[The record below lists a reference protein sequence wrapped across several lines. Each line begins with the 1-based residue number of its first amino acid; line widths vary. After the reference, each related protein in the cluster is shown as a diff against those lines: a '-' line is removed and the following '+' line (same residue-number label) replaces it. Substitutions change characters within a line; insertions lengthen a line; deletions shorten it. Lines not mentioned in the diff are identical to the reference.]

1 MTCDLFRRP
10 VSTAS
15 ILVLLCILGTHQSRA
30 QDAAAFDSTYS
41 LEVVP
46 LLEQYCFDCHSG
58 DTVEADLDLSDFVDT
73 ASIRTS
79 LPAWLRIRDMLGSRQ
94 MPPKAAPQ
102 PAALERTRLTA
113 WVREFLKHEAR
124 VCAGDP
130 GPVVLRRLNNEEYN
144 YTVRDLTGVT
154 SLNPTREF
162 PVDGASG
169 EGFINTGMA
178 QSMSPSLVQKYFD
191 AAREIAAHVVLLPDG
206 ITFSEHTTRRDRTDE
221 LLRRIQE
228 FYARYTGDGGGQ
240 KINLQ
245 GIEFDTNQGGVLPLE
260 SYLFATT
267 AGREFTDTDS
277 QPAADVAWERKISAK
292 YLNKLGAMLTGKD
305 REHSFLLNDIRD
317 RWRSTKVT
325 EIPELADHIRSIQNT
340 LWKFNSIGHIGDDGQ
355 PPTWLEPTNP
365 ATTSREFSVELP
377 QTGKDVTLTLA
388 AENVLGENRVVWQ
401 NPRLT
406 GVGAD
411 IPLSRLNGLLERV
424 AKEQQLELSR
434 TTAYLTAADEASKV
448 AIDVNSAIAD
458 IADRHDVDVQLL
470 RQWLDYLAIS
480 DAAAVKVSGHFTE
493 LYSSAE
499 HAAIRGWGS
508 PATPMIQSNSS
519 EEALRV
525 PGFARPHA
533 VMVHPS
539 PTLFAAVGWRSPV
552 TGIVRVEARATDAH
566 PECGNGQEWI
576 LQHHSRRGTEE
587 LSHGEFG
594 AGGTAEIPNCD
605 IVVRAGELVSLVIGP
620 RAESHACDL
629 TEVDLMI
636 TDPTKDGRVWSLAKD
651 VSDSIQQANPHAD
664 GHGNEGV
671 WHFYRGPMDAVEEG
685 SGVLP
690 TIPPGSLLATWQAEA
705 DSAKRQAIA
714 EQIGALVADAPPT
727 DSTSPD
733 SILYQQIQ
741 SLVSP
746 LNRLDSILPQV
757 ERDPRFGQ
765 QGDGVIHEEDDLV
778 VEAAKPLQ
786 IVIPK
791 ELSAGRTFVAN
802 GRVDASL
809 NGSGAVKMEAAVLPW
824 TAAAFSA
831 ASPIVV
837 ADTVEAQRQ
846 VEAAFD
852 DFRQYFAPAVCYA
865 RIVPVDEV
873 VTITLFY
880 RQDDFLQRMLLDD
893 DELTELED
901 LWSDLLYVS
910 QEPLQ
915 YQVAFDQTRAF
926 ATQDRPDLVEKWVP
940 LAEAVDRRAA
950 AFGQTLKESRSRHVD
965 GVVEFADRAWRRSLT
980 DSEKAAIRD
989 LYADLLVSG
998 LDHEEAIQLTLSR
1011 VLTSPA
1017 FLYRLEQPG
1026 RGEDAV
1032 PLQAAELANRLSY
1045 LLWSSLPDEPLRQA
1059 AGDGTLLNEDVL
1071 VSQTK
1076 RMLADA
1082 RARRLAIQFACQW
1095 LHIRDFDQNDDKNE
1109 SLYPEFAELR
1119 SDMYE
1124 ETVLFFQDMFRN
1136 DGSILDVLNA
1146 DHTFMNGQLA
1156 KHYGFDEITGSE
1168 WQKVVDVRA
1177 RRRGGILAMATVL
1190 ASQSGASR
1198 TSPILRGNW
1207 VYETLLGERLPR
1219 PPANVPQLPEAVP
1232 EGLTA
1237 RQLIEQHSSAPECA
1251 KCHVKVD
1258 PYGFALEQY
1267 DALGRVR
1274 SEEVDT
1280 ATTLPDG
1287 RKMQGLNGLRH
1298 YLLQDRRDDVVRQF
1312 CRKLLGFALGR
1323 ETQLSDEPLL
1333 DTLMSRLQQNEYRF
1347 HTAVETIVL
1356 SPQFR
1361 QIRGIDVGE

>member
-1 MTCDLFRRP
+1 MTCELFRRL
-10 VSTAS
+10 VSTAG
-15 ILVLLCILGTHQSRA
+15 ILVLVCIPGTHQTRA

-41 LEVVP
+41 LDVVP

-58 DTVEADLDLSDFVDT
+58 DTIEADLDLSDFVDA
-73 ASIRTS
+73 ASIRAS
-79 LPAWLRIRDMLGSRQ
+79 LPVWLRVRDMLDSRQ
-94 MPPKAAPQ
+94 MPPKESPQ
-102 PAALERTRLTA
+102 PANPERTRLTR

-124 VCAGDP
+124 ASAGDP

-144 YTVRDLTGVT
+144 YTVRDLTGIT

-191 AAREIAAHVVLLPDG
+191 AARKIAAHVVLLPDG

-221 LLRRIQE
+221 LLRRLQE
-228 FYARYTGDGGGQ
+228 FYARYTGDGGGR

-260 SYLFATT
+260 SYLLATIE
-267 AGREFTDTDS
+267 GREFSGSDS
-277 QPAADVAWERKISAK
+277 QPAADVARQRKISAK
-292 YLNKLGAMLTGKD
+292 YLNQLGSMLTAKD
-305 REHSFLLNDIRD
+305 REYSFLLNDVRD
-317 RWRSTKVT
+317 RWRSIRAT

-365 ATTSREFSVELP
+365 ASVDREFRVELP
-377 QTGKDVTLTLA
+377 QTGNDVTLTLA

-424 AKEQQLELSR
+424 ANEQQRELSR
-434 TTAYLTAADEASKV
+434 TTAYLTAADEASRL
-448 AIDVNSAIAD
+448 AIDVDSAIVD
-458 IADRHDVDVQLL
+458 IAARHAVDVQLL
-470 RQWLDYLAIS
+470 RQWLDYLAMS
-480 DAAAVKVSGHFTE
+480 DAAAVTVSGHFTE
-493 LYSSAE
+493 LHSSAE

-519 EEALRV
+519 DEQLRV
-525 PGFARPHA
+525 PGLARPHA

-539 PTLFAAVGWRSPV
+539 PTLFAAIGWRSPSSG
-552 TGIVRVEARATDAH
+552 TVRVEARATDAH

-620 RAESHACDL
+620 RAGSHACDL
-629 TEVDLMI
+629 TEVDLVI
-636 TDPTKDGRVWSLAKD
+636 TDQSEDGLVWNLAKE
-651 VSDSIQQANPHAD
+651 VSDNIQQANPHAD

-671 WHFYRGPMDAVEEG
+671 WHFYRGSMDAVEEG

-690 TIPPGSLLATWQAEA
+690 AIPPGSLLAIWQAEA
-705 DSAKRQAIA
+705 DSAKRRAIA
-714 EQIGALVADAPPT
+714 EQIGALVAGQSPT
-727 DSTSPD
+727 NGTSPD
-733 SILYQQIQ
+733 AILYQQIQ

-746 LNRLDSILPQV
+746 LRRLDSILLQV
-757 ERDPRFGQ
+757 ERDSRFGQ
-765 QGDGVIHEEDDLV
+765 QGDVIDLQEDDLV
-778 VEAAKPLQ
+778 MPAVEQTQ
-786 IVIPK
+786 IVIPA
-791 ELSAGRTFVAN
+791 ELAVGRTFVAN

-809 NGSGAVKMEAAVLPW
+809 EDSGAVKMEASVLPL
-824 TAAAFSA
+824 TAEAFSA

-837 ADTVEAQRQ
+837 ADTVEAQRK

-852 DFRQYFAPAVCYA
+852 DFRKYFAPAVCYA

-880 RQDDFLQRMLLDD
+880 RQDDLLQRMLLSD
-893 DELTELED
+893 DETAELED

-915 YQVAFDQTRAF
+915 YQVAFEQTRAF

-950 AFGQTLKESRSRHVD
+950 AFGETLKESRSTHVD

-998 LDHEEAIQLTLSR
+998 LDHEEAIQLTLAR
-1011 VLTSPA
+1011 VMTSPA

-1026 RGEDAV
+1026 RRRDAV

-1045 LLWSSLPDEPLRQA
+1045 LLWSSLPDELLRQA
-1059 AGDGTLLNEDVL
+1059 AGDDTLLNEDVL

-1076 RMLADA
+1076 RMLKDA
-1082 RARRLAIQFACQW
+1082 RTRRLAIQFACQW
-1095 LHIRDFDQNDDKNE
+1095 LHVRDFDQNDDKNE
-1109 SLYPEFAELR
+1109 SLYPEFAGLR

-1124 ETVLFFQDMFRN
+1124 ETVLFFQDMFCN

-1146 DHTFMNGQLA
+1146 DHTFMNGELA
-1156 KHYGFDEITGSE
+1156 KHYGFDEVTGSE
-1168 WQKVVDVRA
+1168 WQKVFGVRA

-1280 ATTLPDG
+1280 STTLPDG
-1287 RKMQGLNGLRH
+1287 QKINGLSGLRY
-1298 YLLQDRRDDVVRQF
+1298 YLLKDRSDDVVRQF

-1361 QIRGIDVGE
+1361 QIRGIAVGE